1 MAYNNLINELMAGMI
16 SPSEASSGICGLIAG
31 EVEYMHKNES
41 DFMMYAS
48 PILKHFEGSCK
59 CAVKNIINLCK
70 FIDEGKMK
78 NVRIKSCELVIVTLL
93 FVKLKVSYKT
103 KREFSR

>member
-31 EVEYMHKNES
+31 EIEYMHKNEA

-59 CAVKNIINLCK
+59 CAVKNIINSCK
-70 FIDEGKMK
+70 FK
-78 NVRIKSCELVIVTLL
+78 
-93 FVKLKVSYKT
+93 
-103 KREFSR
+103 FSREKKRQN